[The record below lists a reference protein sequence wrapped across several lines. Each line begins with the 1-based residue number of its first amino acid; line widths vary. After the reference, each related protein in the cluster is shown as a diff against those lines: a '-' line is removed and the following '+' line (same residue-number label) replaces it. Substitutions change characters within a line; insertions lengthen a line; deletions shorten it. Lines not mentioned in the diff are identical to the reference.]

1 MRIVRA
7 AVEEIRLALPRP
19 LLTSRGAVAMR
30 RGLLLRLTSDAGV
43 EGVGE
48 ASPAEWIGE
57 TSVALVADDLRRIVA
72 LAGERP
78 DAARL
83 HALVLS
89 TGGGYS
95 PAAMCAV
102 DTALVD
108 LEATRRGIAVC
119 ALLGGDP
126 TATLP
131 VRALLAGERVE
142 RLRDD
147 AADAVAHGFRVLKL
161 KVGAT
166 PLVDDVA
173 RVDAV
178 RRLVGPGIALH
189 LDANRAWTFAQARV
203 ALAALAP
210 LGIALLEE
218 PLRAPEPDDLAAL
231 AASAP
236 IPLALDESI
245 ADAAAL
251 LRATSAGGVSALIV
265 KAGRV
270 GGPTRALA
278 LARVAAQRGLGVIV
292 TDSIESAVGMGAAL
306 HIAAALATPVLAVG
320 LGGARHLTDVE
331 HALTAPLL
339 RAAGPGLA
347 VAAVSPAQA
356 ATHA

>member
-1 MRIVRA
+1 VRIVRA
-7 AVEEIRLALPRP
+7 TVEEIRLALRRP
-19 LLTSRGAVAMR
+19 LMTSRGAVAMR

-57 TSVALVADDLRRIVA
+57 TSVAQVTDDLRRIVA

-89 TGGGYS
+89 TGAAYS
-95 PAAMCAV
+95 IAAVCAV
-102 DTALVD
+102 DTALLD
-108 LEATRRGIAVC
+108 LEATRRGMAVC

-126 TATLP
+126 TVTIP
-131 VRALLAGERVE
+131 VRALLAGDTVE
-142 RLRDD
+142 SLRDD
-147 AADAVAHGFRVLKL
+147 AADAVAHGFRVLKI
-161 KVGAT
+161 KVGAA

-178 RRLVGPGIALH
+178 RRLVGSGIALH
-189 LDANRAWTFAQARV
+189 LDANRAWTFAQAR
-203 ALAALAP
+203 AAFAALAP

-218 PLRAPEPDDLAAL
+218 PLRELVPDDLAAL

-251 LRATSAGGVSALIV
+251 IRATSAGGVSALVV
-265 KAGRV
+265 KAVRV

-278 LARVAAQRGLGVIV
+278 LARVAAQCGLGVIV

-306 HIAAALATPVLAVG
+306 HVAAVLATPGLAVG
-320 LGGARHLTDVE
+320 LGGARLLADIDR
-331 HALTAPLL
+331 ALTAPLL

-347 VAAVSPAQA
+347 VAAVSQAQA